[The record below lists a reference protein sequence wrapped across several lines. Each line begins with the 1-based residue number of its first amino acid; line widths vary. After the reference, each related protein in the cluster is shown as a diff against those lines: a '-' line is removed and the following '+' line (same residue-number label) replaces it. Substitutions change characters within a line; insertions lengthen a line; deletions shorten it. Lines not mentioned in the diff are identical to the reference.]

1 MPALL
6 KLLSEAEEYSEL
18 PVRHN
23 EDKLNG
29 ELARDVPWP
38 VDARNIDDP
47 HVKANLLFQAH
58 FTRCRLPISDYITDT
73 DQVLAQRRRL
83 AKWKAQR
90 SRKHYRFEV
99 MSKLLAWMPI
109 FFSLF

>member
-1 MPALL
+1 MDMPTLL
-6 KLLSEAEEYSEL
+6 RLLSEAEEYSEL

-23 EDKLNG
+23 EDKLNA

-58 FTRCRLPISDYITDT
+58 FSRCRLPISDYITDT
-73 DQVLAQRRRL
+73 DQAPVPP
-83 AKWKAQR
+83 
-90 SRKHYRFEV
+90 
-99 MSKLLAWMPI
+99 LLGPPSGTSTDAEIRVKKMCN
-109 FFSLF
+109 